1 MYCIA
6 CKSNITPAGARYCA
20 RCGAPMQTPLWSENP
35 PASTA
40 PQQEPGGKTVSC
52 THCGKANPDNYRYCI
67 YCGAQLTGEE
77 RTETTNPEDRN
88 RAAGLVKQARQEWN
102 CGRQAR
108 ARALCEEALSLDQ
121 SNAEAHALH
130 AEVLN
135 AEGSIAGALQEMIL
149 AGRYD
154 PRNQEYERRLRE
166 LRSAQEQSIAPLLRD
181 LHPRA
186 PRRFGRVRR
195 RQRPPQSLR
204 RASWSSPKLPDWVQ
218 AAAIIIGL
226 MLLLWLIPRVIGG
239 TMQILGLLISVLAAV
254 WVFQDCRASG
264 KTTPVA
270 LLWGAIVLF
279 TNLIG
284 LLVYLLVTRARR

>member
-1 MYCIA
+1 MLIMYCKS
-6 CKSNITPAGARYCA
+6 CKSNISPAGARYCA
-20 RCGAPMQTPLWSENP
+20 RCGAPMQTPLWSEET
-35 PASTA
+35 STPVA
-40 PQQEPGGKTVSC
+40 PQQEPGGENVSC
-52 THCGKANPDNYRYCI
+52 PRCGKVNASSYRYCI
-67 YCGAQLTGEE
+67 HCGAQLAIREGIGAA
-77 RTETTNPEDRN
+77 NPEDRA
-88 RAAGLVKQARQEWN
+88 RAAALTKQARQEWN
-102 CGRQAR
+102 CGRQER

-186 PRRFGRVRR
+186 PRRFGRVSR
-195 RQRPPQSLR
+195 RQRPPQGFR

-218 AAAIIIGL
+218 AAAIIIEL
-226 MLLLWLIPRVIGG
+226 RI
-239 TMQILGLLISVLAAV
+239 
-254 WVFQDCRASG
+254 
-264 KTTPVA
+264 
-270 LLWGAIVLF
+270 
-279 TNLIG
+279 
-284 LLVYLLVTRARR
+284 